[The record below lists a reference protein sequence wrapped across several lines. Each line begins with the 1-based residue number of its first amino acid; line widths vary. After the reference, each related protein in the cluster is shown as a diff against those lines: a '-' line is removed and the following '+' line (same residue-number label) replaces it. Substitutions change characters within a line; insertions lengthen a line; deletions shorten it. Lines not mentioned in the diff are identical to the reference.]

1 MRLTIQCEP
10 FGKPAT
16 AAGPKARAVF
26 MAAPVYGTANLNN
39 PISFIAAV
47 RKSRDLHA
55 RKARRTGSR
64 RISRVGRATRN
75 TNDLQMTSKEGQT
88 HADLFRYQFLDSGGD
103 GILNMRE
110 ERNNTHGSKRC

>member
-39 PISFIAAV
+39 PFHLSRQLEKAV
-47 RKSRDLHA
+47 IFMLGKPEGPALEGFPGSDGP
-55 RKARRTGSR
+55 RT
-64 RISRVGRATRN
+64 T
-75 TNDLQMTSKEGQT
+75 QT
-88 HADLFRYQFLDSGGD
+88 
-103 GILNMRE
+103 
-110 ERNNTHGSKRC
+110 THR